1 MQSFLLSRIVSIAMW
16 WPWWLVAE
24 WLWDSTGAA
33 EWEWDWE
40 RDCWMRLR
48 VGLLSETES
57 GTAEWE
63 WDCWMRVRLRVGVLS
78 ENGTAEWEWDCW
90 VRVGLL
96 SETESGTAEWE
107 RDCCVRLRVGLLSE
121 SGTAVRDWEWDCW
134 VRAGLNRVVHL
145 HSSILRWTFLICQS
159 TPHSVLRKQKLSFW
173 PQDGQIRTLGSSGEP
188 CFNCNRL

>member
-63 WDCWMRVRLRVGVLS
+63 
-78 ENGTAEWEWDCW
+78 
-90 VRVGLL
+90 
-96 SETESGTAEWE
+96 

-121 SGTAVRDWEWDCW
+121 SGTVVRDWEWDCW